1 MATCSRNEIKGNIL
15 KRVVT
20 RIDFQDLF
28 ELPRD
33 VLRDIAKI
41 CYENKVGYN
50 KPKFLETSD
59 FQFNDS
65 STSISYPYEYIRD
78 LNSTLFFNEEGTFIV
93 EVNQLFLKVTQ
104 VVNKNYKR
112 YGETLILLDDIL
124 KILKDP
130 SKTDIKIKRISI
142 KKANQVFFDSIEKF
156 ENYFKNQMLIFNQFS
171 HEVDW
176 SKNGSQ
182 STMVQN
188 FDYKHCKVNFTKIY
202 DNGLINGNKYYRL
215 YFDIET
221 YYNEEYNLENDTIA
235 CLEEL
240 NSKIFELF
248 IWILNDNGIALLK
261 SGERMGDIDG

>member
-1 MATCSRNEIKGNIL
+1 M

-124 KILKDP
+124 KILKEP
-130 SKTDIKIKRISI
+130 SKTDIKIKRI
-142 KKANQVFFDSIEKF
+142 
-156 ENYFKNQMLIFNQFS
+156 
-171 HEVDW
+171 
-176 SKNGSQ
+176 
-182 STMVQN
+182 
-188 FDYKHCKVNFTKIY
+188 
-202 DNGLINGNKYYRL
+202 
-215 YFDIET
+215 
-221 YYNEEYNLENDTIA
+221 
-235 CLEEL
+235 
-240 NSKIFELF
+240 
-248 IWILNDNGIALLK
+248 
-261 SGERMGDIDG
+261 